1 MEKINSFYRLVT
13 EFCNYFK
20 ENEITNDAI
29 DYLITSL
36 MKLYIAALEL
46 PLIDPETDEVRDTQ
60 KCSIKIDRKL
70 KTTYWEVF
78 DPWEEETPIRGN
90 LYDDFSDIVKDLQR
104 GIEEYDLGRIGN
116 AVFEW
121 RFGVTN
127 HWGDHTVNTI
137 RALHWLRYR

>member
-1 MEKINSFYRLVT
+1 MVT

-20 ENEITNDAI
+20 ENEITDESI

-36 MKLYIAALEL
+36 MKIYIAALEL
-46 PLIDPETDEVRDTQ
+46 PLMDPETDEVPDTTQ
-60 KCSIKIDRKL
+60 KCSIKINRKL

-78 DPWEEETPIRGN
+78 DPWEQESPICGD

-104 GIEEYDLGRIGN
+104 GIEEYDKGRIGN

-121 RFGVTN
+121 RFGVTT

>member
-1 MEKINSFYRLVT
+1 MVT

-20 ENEITNDAI
+20 ENEITDESI

-36 MKLYIAALEL
+36 MKIYIAALTL
-46 PLIDPETDEVRDTQ
+46 PIMDPETDEVPDIQ

-78 DPWEEETPIRGN
+78 DPWEEESPICGN
-90 LYDDFSDIVKDLQR
+90 LYDDFSDIVEDLQHD
-104 GIEEYDLGRIGN
+104 IEEYDQGRIGN

-121 RFGVTN
+121 RFGVTS